1 FLAYFVLA
9 AAAVQLFRNWPAL
22 LGAGLGLVLLGIGI
36 EYAQASLTATRMA
49 EARDALANTLG
60 VIAGLGTRL
69 TPLHDLLL
77 RLDGGG
83 GGDSGVFGGGVVR
96 PCPNPVPPCGS
107 ALARERPSR
116 PGSLPQG
123 GGTGATQA
131 RLPVTIRPPSPP
143 HLLHPVQ
150 HPHLRPR

>member
-1 FLAYFVLA
+1 MIRPPRARYRPGRSLKPLRHLRLWAALWCLAIAGVVVLSLMPPPPMPDFDSSDKWSHFIAYLLLA

-36 EYAQASLTATRMA
+36 EYAQAALTATRMA

-77 RLDGGG
+77 RMDGKGG
-83 GGDSGVFGGGVVR
+83 GGD
-96 PCPNPVPPCGS
+96 
-107 ALARERPSR
+107 
-116 PGSLPQG
+116 
-123 GGTGATQA
+123 
-131 RLPVTIRPPSPP
+131 
-143 HLLHPVQ
+143 
-150 HPHLRPR
+150 